1 MKAWPLL
8 AMVLC
13 LGLFAQDRPFEF
25 SRTDHHKIVFQLR
38 SDSII
43 QKQGSVVILRGHTKI
58 TTQGLTVSADEME
71 FNQDTGEIEPR
82 GNVRVQLY
90 SRHRFP
96 SDRR

>member
-43 QKQGSVVILRGHTKI
+43 QKQGSVSFFVGT
-58 TTQGLTVSADEME
+58 
-71 FNQDTGEIEPR
+71 
-82 GNVRVQLY
+82 
-90 SRHRFP
+90 
-96 SDRR
+96 RRSPHKG